1 MSQIQTL
8 VDTLIEYKNLPH
20 HDDIQLRQVLHS
32 IQTWQK
38 HRLKRTH
45 QELFDE
51 EKTTLL
57 AHYLVEKI
65 YSDDEFDVLADQLLV
80 AGENALNGSGKL
92 EKLIPQNALEAGVM
106 GVQVAVENV
115 KLDLTLAKILH
126 AQDWQKPI
134 DANLISSLYQ
144 SANARQT
151 RLEQI
156 QKIAYVCEQS
166 HKYFTSF
173 ILQNAFKLAK
183 GVAYHNGY
191 QPLYDFIGEG
201 LQAMKP
207 LKNIDDFIDPFIKN
221 EITIINKF
229 HGTDTP

>member
-1 MSQIQTL
+1 MSQIQIL
-8 VDTLIEYKNLPH
+8 VDTLLEYKDLPH
-20 HDDIQLRQVLHS
+20 HTNPELKQALHK

-45 QELFDE
+45 QDLFDE
-51 EKTTLL
+51 ENTTLL
-57 AHYLVEKI
+57 AHYLVERI
-65 YSDDEFDVLADQLLV
+65 YSDDAFGELADQLLV

-92 EKLIPQNALEAGVM
+92 EKLIPNNALEAGVL

-115 KLDLTLAKILH
+115 KLDLALARILH
-126 AQDWQKPI
+126 EQERYEPI
-134 DANLISSLYQ
+134 DSTIMSMLYKT
-144 SANARQT
+144 ANAKSA
-151 RLEQI
+151 RLEQA

-201 LQAMKP
+201 LHAMKP
-207 LKNIDDFIDPFIKN
+207 LKKIDDFIEPFIEA
-221 EITIINKF
+221 EIAIIHKI
-229 HGTDTP
+229 HDA

>member
-8 VDTLIEYKNLPH
+8 VDTLIEYKELPH
-20 HDDIQLRQVLHS
+20 HTDPDLKQALHK

-45 QELFDE
+45 QDLFDE

-57 AHYLVEKI
+57 AHYLVERI
-65 YSDDEFDVLADQLLV
+65 YSDDAFDVLADQLLV

-92 EKLIPQNALEAGVM
+92 EKLIPSNALEAGVL

-115 KLDLTLAKILH
+115 KLDLKLATILQNRSGH
-126 AQDWQKPI
+126 EPMDS
-134 DANLISSLYQ
+134 NLVSILYQ
-144 SANARQT
+144 TANARQA

-156 QKIAYVCEQS
+156 QKIAHVCEQS

-201 LQAMKP
+201 LHAMKP
-207 LKNIDDFIDPFIKN
+207 LKKIDDFIDPFVKD
-221 EITIINKF
+221 EIAMINKF
-229 HGTDTP
+229 HNIEN